1 MLEKYYG
8 DAVETVLGCTNVL
21 KNAVG
26 FVGVII
32 IISICVVPIIK
43 LLTLMTFYYIGAALC
58 EPIAD
63 EKIVKLLEQI
73 GGTFKLFLGI
83 MVSVSVMLIIGIT
96 LVVKITNSSVM
107 LAS

>member
-26 FVGVII
+26 IVGIVVVIG
-32 IISICVVPIIK
+32 ICITPIIK
-43 LLTLMTFYYIGAALC
+43 LLTLMTFYYIGAAIC
-58 EPIAD
+58 EPLAD

-73 GGTFKLFLGI
+73 GSTFKLFLGI
-83 MVSVSVMLIIGIT
+83 MVSVSTLLIVGIT
-96 LVVKITNSSVM
+96 IVISISNSSVM
-107 LAS
+107 MG